1 MLNPNINKLVTV
13 QILKTIH
20 KRESKISA
28 VYRGYELPV
37 YLHKRLTI
45 HAGNRRLWL
54 RYSVL
59 MDQYYLT
66 DRVI

>member
-13 QILKTIH
+13 QVLKTAH
-20 KRESKISA
+20 KSESKILA
-28 VYRGYELPV
+28 GYRGYELPV
-37 YLHKRLTI
+37 YLHKRLTLY
-45 HAGNRRLWL
+45 AGNRRLWL
-54 RYSVL
+54 RYSIM

>member
-13 QILKTIH
+13 QVLKTAH
-20 KRESKISA
+20 KSESKILA

-45 HAGNRRLWL
+45 HAGSRRLWL
-54 RYSVL
+54 RYSIL
-59 MDQYYLT
+59 LDRYYLT